1 MMSFNNIK
9 DQINPYNNK
18 NKAISKNDV
27 QNILKKYGVFE
38 NINNLEMYQ
47 EAFVHESYSAPYI
60 KNVIERDG
68 VSLIK
73 QPDGVVA
80 IQKQSYERLEYL
92 GDAVIEI
99 IISNYLYNRYPMED
113 EGFLSRLRVGLVNRL
128 ALSHLT
134 DILGIGKYLII
145 SKTLEDKES
154 GRRNESFMEDIF
166 EAFIGAIFTDFNNNH
181 NISNDTYS
189 SAFGLQIVE
198 RFLIQLIEDESTGI
212 DITDLILNDGNRK
225 GLLVKYYKKIY
236 KTSISFQTIN
246 REGTSGDK
254 EITVEAIRNDTKQ
267 ILATGTGPDLKQ
279 AQHDS
284 AYNALKKLGLLK

>member
-1 MMSFNNIK
+1 M
-9 DQINPYNNK
+9 
-18 NKAISKNDV
+18 
-27 QNILKKYGVFE
+27 
-38 NINNLEMYQ
+38 
-47 EAFVHESYSAPYI
+47 
-60 KNVIERDG
+60 
-68 VSLIK
+68 
-73 QPDGVVA
+73 
-80 IQKQSYERLEYL
+80 
-92 GDAVIEI
+92 GDAVIKI
-99 IISNYLYNRYPMED
+99 IISNYLYNRYPKED

-181 NISNDTYS
+181 NINNDTYS

-198 RFLIQLIEDESTGI
+198 RFLINLIEDESTGI

-225 GLLVKYYKKIY
+225 GLLVKYFKKLY
-236 KTSISFQTIN
+236 KTGISFQTIN
-246 REGTSGDK
+246 SEGTSGEK
-254 EITVEAIRNDTKQ
+254 EITVEASRNDTKE
-267 ILATGTGPDLKQ
+267 ILGTGTGPDLKQ
-279 AQHDS
+279 AQHNS

>member
-1 MMSFNNIK
+1 
-9 DQINPYNNK
+9 
-18 NKAISKNDV
+18 
-27 QNILKKYGVFE
+27 
-38 NINNLEMYQ
+38 
-47 EAFVHESYSAPYI
+47 
-60 KNVIERDG
+60 
-68 VSLIK
+68 
-73 QPDGVVA
+73 
-80 IQKQSYERLEYL
+80 
-92 GDAVIEI
+92 
-99 IISNYLYNRYPMED
+99 MED

-134 DILGIGKYLII
+134 DILGIGKFLIL
-145 SKTLEDKES
+145 SKTLDDKEN

-166 EAFIGAIFTDFNNNH
+166 EAFIGAIFTDFNNNY
-181 NISNDTYS
+181 NINSDTYS

-198 RFLIQLIEDESTGI
+198 RFLIQLIEDENTGI

-246 REGTSGDK
+246 TEGTGADK

-267 ILATGTGPDLKQ
+267 ILATGCGPDLKQ
-279 AQHDS
+279 AQHNS

>member
-38 NINNLEMYQ
+38 NINNLDIYQ

-68 VSLIK
+68 VSIVK

-134 DILGIGKYLII
+134 DILGIGKYLIL
-145 SKTLEDKES
+145 SKTLDDKEN

-166 EAFIGAIFTDFNNNH
+166 EAFIAAIYFNSNYEILKTILINIIEKYIDF
-181 NISNDTYS
+181 
-189 SAFGLQIVE
+189 
-198 RFLIQLIEDESTGI
+198 
-212 DITDLILNDGNRK
+212 TDLILNDNNYK
-225 GLLVKYYKKIY
+225 DQIIKYSLNNYKIKPIY
-236 KTSISFQTIN
+236 EIN
-246 REGTSGDK
+246 KKDNFFICKLNINNNIFLSESNQK
-254 EITVEAIRNDTKQ
+254 KKAEQ
-267 ILATGTGPDLKQ
+267 
-279 AQHDS
+279 
-284 AYNALKKLGLLK
+284 NASLDALRFFNVFD